1 MSFTNQEVSI
11 IDDDVSVRTA
21 VSSLVRS
28 LGLRARLFASA
39 EAYLAAATHGDLV
52 VSDVQMP
59 GIGGLELLELLRAR
73 DVAVPFIVITA
84 FPHDG
89 INGRAIRSGASCVL
103 SKPFQA
109 GEMIACIERALA
121 PHVD

>member
-39 EAYLAAATHGDLV
+39 EEFLAAGAASDLV

-59 GIGGLELLELLRAR
+59 GISGLELLELLRDR
-73 DVAVPFIVITA
+73 DSVVPFIIITA
-84 FPHDG
+84 FPHEG
-89 INGRAIRSGASCVL
+89 VNGRAVRSGASCVL
-103 SKPFQA
+103 SKPFNA
-109 GEMIACIERALA
+109 GEMIACIERALVRHA
-121 PHVD
+121 G